1 MALRQQS
8 LAISRLHAMSDH
20 ELKDIGIVRS
30 QIEFAAGIER
40 ERDRA
45 FSRYN

>member
-1 MALRQQS
+1 
-8 LAISRLHAMSDH
+8 MSDR

-30 QIEFAAGIER
+30 VIPFAALGQR

-45 FSRYN
+45 HGRYF